1 MITIDVSIRDE
12 ITKDLIRM
20 KKELALLPKEALIK
34 YKQLTPID
42 KGNARRRT
50 FLLNK
55 DTIRAGYPYAERLDT
70 GWSKQAPNG
79 MTIPLE
85 KWLEIRVKKIL
96 G

>member
-1 MITIDVSIRDE
+1 MITIDVTIKDE

-20 KKELALLPKEALIK
+20 KKELAALPKQALIK
-34 YKQLTPID
+34 YKELTPID
-42 KGNARRRT
+42 RGNARNST

-55 DTIRAGYPYAERLDT
+55 DTIRAGYPYAERLDN
-70 GWSKQAPNG
+70 GWSKQAPKG

-85 KWLEIRVKKIL
+85 KWLEMKAKTIL